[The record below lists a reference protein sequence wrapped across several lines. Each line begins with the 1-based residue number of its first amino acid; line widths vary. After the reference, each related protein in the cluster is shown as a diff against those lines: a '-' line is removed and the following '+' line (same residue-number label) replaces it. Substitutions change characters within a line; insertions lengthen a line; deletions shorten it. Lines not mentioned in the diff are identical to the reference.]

1 MQITNLL
8 PNPVALNHHDSPTG
22 RRAPTFKLGAA
33 PAAMTGPIKTIG
45 TEHPHTVS
53 GAVVA
58 RALGVEEADLP
69 DLPAVKQAVAA
80 GFIALT
86 GPPAKRKTVEAAATA
101 APAADAG

>member
-1 MQITNLL
+1 MQLTNLL
-8 PNPVALNHHDSPTG
+8 PNPVALNHHDGATG

-53 GAVVA
+53 GDVVA
-58 RALGVEEADLP
+58 KALGVEEADLP

-86 GPPAKRKTVEAAATA
+86 G
-101 APAADAG
+101 APAQRKAAGA